1 MLQTM
6 KDIKAAGV
14 DILTFG
20 QYLQPTEHH
29 LPVIEYV
36 TPEKFAHWKKVG
48 EVRQPA
54 GWFNSS
60 VLYYSPAL
68 LRGALC

>member
-1 MLQTM
+1 M

-29 LPVIEYV
+29 LPVIEFV

-48 EVRQPA
+48 EVRNGTKDRNTIVVPVHCRVVV
-54 GWFNSS
+54 GWGC
-60 VLYYSPAL
+60 AD
-68 LRGALC
+68 